1 MKNNRSE
8 TAARIF
14 RKGPGRRL
22 AAGMTAA
29 CVLTGA
35 ALAGCPVKAEES
47 ESAMGRYLEYEVTLP
62 EAYMNLY
69 NLTVMEDGTLRLLA
83 EAFDESWE
91 ECVCGFW
98 DSTDGGETWELAAE
112 LPELENLSIVTT
124 ALCEDGTGALIYVE
138 SFWKEEDASVDEA
151 ADSEISV
158 EFSWGEE
165 DVAVD
170 ETAGSEIT
178 AEYSR
183 EEEEEVAVGTE
194 EGVSGETVIEI
205 DDMDESALTENGGMD
220 KTTIEING
228 ADEET
233 LTEGD
238 GAGEDSIV
246 ENDSAGEDS
255 LTEGDSV
262 EEETGSES
270 ASFFWGTDEM
280 GEMTVEYRLFT
291 FDETGVTGE
300 VLLSGEYYGSL
311 FYSRDGSLFYREYS
325 ESVYQLDPE
334 TGVARMEYPVAN
346 QAEMIL
352 AATSCG
358 SELVVVTD
366 GSVLRYDIA
375 SGEML
380 EEDTALAE
388 AIFADSS
395 AASTIVMTEDADG
408 RLFYATSGGIY
419 THQMD
424 GSVVEQVADGGLN
437 SLSEPGCTLDVL
449 AVSGDVFY
457 TIYFSSGVDGDS
469 SESPYGIRKYE
480 YSADASSVPENELT
494 IWSLNEDAGIRQSI
508 YLYQK
513 DHPDTYI
520 TYEVGITEES
530 GVTASDA
537 IRTLNTEILAGSG
550 PDILILDGLSV
561 DTYTSQGLLLDLT
574 DLMAEIQESDGF
586 LENIAYTYQDEDGV
600 WAAPL
605 QFDIPV
611 LAGLTES
618 VADTE
623 GLASLVEEA
632 ANGVYDVCGEATVL
646 YEVCAGSWEKEDGTI
661 DQEQLAEY
669 VHIVKQLVDSYL
681 QAADDDAENRV
692 SFVAY
697 YSISGADSL
706 ENASLSFVYGNTI
719 AAANL
724 SNMMDFRTYT
734 SVVNT
739 LGDGA
744 ICTLTGQQE
753 NVFVPMCTIGILTMS
768 PNQDTAESFVSYLL
782 SEDGQLSRPE
792 YGWPVNA
799 AAFYSLL
806 YENSDEETS
815 WTMLMTDGDENS
827 IEIEGVWPSGE
838 DLEWL
843 FETAYGLTVRS
854 EDGAVQKEVVM
865 EQLERCLNG
874 EISEEEAV
882 SEIMQKINLYL
893 AE

>member
-1 MKNNRSE
+1 MKNNQSE
-8 TAARIF
+8 AAARIF
-14 RKGPGRRL
+14 RKGSLRRL

-35 ALAGCPVKAEES
+35 ALAGCPVQAEES
-47 ESAMGRYLEYEVTLP
+47 ESAAGRYLEYEMSLP
-62 EAYMNLY
+62 EENMNLY
-69 NLTVMEDGTLRLLA
+69 NLTVMEDGTLRLFG
-83 EAFDESWE
+83 EAFNESWE

-112 LPELENLSIVTT
+112 LPELENLSVMTT

-138 SFWKEEDASVDEA
+138 SFWEESGDTSADGTADSGVSAEYSWEGEEDAA
-151 ADSEISV
+151 AD
-158 EFSWGEE
+158 G
-165 DVAVD
+165 
-170 ETAGSEIT
+170 TAGSE
-178 AEYSR
+178 
-183 EEEEEVAVGTE
+183 
-194 EGVSGETVIEI
+194 
-205 DDMDESALTENGGMD
+205 SATF
-220 KTTIEING
+220 
-228 ADEET
+228 
-233 LTEGD
+233 
-238 GAGEDSIV
+238 S
-246 ENDSAGEDS
+246 
-255 LTEGDSV
+255 
-262 EEETGSES
+262 
-270 ASFFWGTDEM
+270 WGTAMM
-280 GEMTVEYRLFT
+280 GEMTVEYWLIT
-291 FDETGVTGE
+291 FDETGVTSE

-311 FYSRDGSLFYREYS
+311 FCSRDGSLFYYEYYD
-325 ESVYQLDPE
+325 SVYQLDPE
-334 TGVARMEYPVAN
+334 TGEVRMEYPVAN

-352 AATSCG
+352 AAAACG
-358 SELVVVTD
+358 SELVVVTE

-388 AIFADSS
+388 ALFADSS
-395 AASTIVMTEDADG
+395 AASTLVMTADADG
-408 RLFYATSGGIY
+408 RLFYATAGGIY

-437 SLSEPGCTLDVL
+437 SLSEPGCTLDTLV
-449 AVSGDVFY
+449 VSGDVFY
-457 TIYFSSGVDGDS
+457 TVYFNSDMDS
-469 SESPYGIRKYE
+469 DIPYGIRKYE
-480 YSADASSVPENELT
+480 YSAEASSVPENELT

-537 IRTLNTEILAGSG
+537 IRTLNTEILAGNG

-574 DLMAEIQESDGF
+574 DLMAEIQESEGF

-600 WAAPL
+600 WAVPL

-618 VADTE
+618 VADIE
-623 GLASLVEEA
+623 GLASLAEA
-632 ANGVYDVCGEATVL
+632 AADGVYDVCGAATVL

-661 DQEQLAEY
+661 DQELLAEY
-669 VHIVKQLVDSYL
+669 VHVIKQLADSYL
-681 QAADDDAENRV
+681 LTADDDAEDLTSN
-692 SFVAY
+692 VAY
-697 YSISGADSL
+697 YLISGADSL

-724 SNMMDFRTYT
+724 SNMMDFQTYA
-734 SVVNT
+734 SVINK
-739 LGDGA
+739 LGGGT
-744 ICTLTGQQE
+744 IRTLTGQQE
-753 NVFVPMCTIGILTMS
+753 NVFVPMCTIGILMTS
-768 PNQDTAESFVSYLL
+768 PNQDTAESFLSYLL

-806 YENSDEETS
+806 YENPDEETS

-827 IEIEGVWPSGE
+827 IEIEGIWPAEE

-843 FETAYGLTVRS
+843 FETAYSLTVRS
-854 EDGAVQKEVVM
+854 EDGAVQNEVVM